1 MITFF
6 NQLPAFTTSPSVPIM
21 LHRFSVTL
29 CRWLGAMTLIFMS
42 WSVYANENALVCSTQ
57 LGNSIPSCPI
67 NKIQYASA
75 FSHIPEI
82 QTSCESSGYACYEAK
97 LHSAKTDYFT
107 FFDIDSKTTVK
118 YAIEV
123 APKLLYSDDS
133 VLQQGG
139 KDIRTVTPTED
150 EVAVTE
156 RFNDVLGKKDNVDRM
171 LTMTQNP
178 DGSVVD
184 ENGNIN
190 FFLDKIKEHCQTAI
204 DYRSTLSGCASYLN
218 QSIDQGAVDNALF
231 YALIDSLEK
240 LQTVINIVIH
250 EDFDLSNLDKLS
262 TFNIKLMMNDGSV
275 LTLIVEINEGVVNI
289 TLNNDGSRTST
300 GRTFYQAFNEG
311 IWRSSSLGEAETI
324 GNHPTI
330 PILCKPVNLS
340 TDEYRVVTR
349 IIIRKPDG
357 TERTVFIYAKDTY
370 FYTYQSCE

>member
-1 MITFF
+1 
-6 NQLPAFTTSPSVPIM
+6 
-21 LHRFSVTL
+21 
-29 CRWLGAMTLIFMS
+29 
-42 WSVYANENALVCSTQ
+42 
-57 LGNSIPSCPI
+57 
-67 NKIQYASA
+67 
-75 FSHIPEI
+75 
-82 QTSCESSGYACYEAK
+82 GYACYEAK

-184 ENGNIN
+184 ENGNTN

-240 LQTVINIVIH
+240 LQTVINIVIP

-275 LTLIVEINEGVVNI
+275 LALIVEINEGVVNI
-289 TLNNDGSRTST
+289 TLNNDGSRTSS
-300 GRTFYQAFNEG
+300 GRTFSQAFNEG